1 MNSPSEALADPSLGN
16 DADAAKDLLFR
27 GADVSWDFH
36 AAAQNAASGGHAA
49 VLKLVLAADLEFHET
64 KSDAMRAAARARQF
78 EISELLIFNT
88 ADMMNTN
95 PQRRALHQDFVNARQ
110 AQDRP
115 AADRALDQIVTL
127 MFPRPPAVA

>member
-1 MNSPSEALADPSLGN
+1 MDNNASEALGNPALGN

-36 AAAQNAASGGHAA
+36 AAAQNAASRGHIE
-49 VLKLVLAADLEFHET
+49 VLKLVLAADPEFHET
-64 KSDAMRAAARARQF
+64 KSDAMRAAGQANRF
-78 EISELLIFNT
+78 DVNEWLINSASMDT
-88 ADMMNTN
+88 D
-95 PQRRALHQDFVNARQ
+95 PQRRALHQVFVNARQ